1 MVVVGRW
8 VESGECGGQRCD
20 GPGALWS
27 RIVLC
32 GACVVGVGEEER
44 QERQVGIAGLTGRGE
59 VFLVSRSVGIIFVF
73 FLERWLGT
81 YTHSLRGRRSIA
93 AFSTSVKVTGASSG
107 ADSRWG
113 CVHARSSSICSV
125 SAKSALRK

>member
-8 VESGECGGQRCD
+8 VESGECGGQSCD

-73 FLERWLGT
+73 FW
-81 YTHSLRGRRSIA
+81 RGREGHTHILYGAGA
-93 AFSTSVKVTGASSG
+93 A
-107 ADSRWG
+107 SR
-113 CVHARSSSICSV
+113 RFR
-125 SAKSALRK
+125 LL